1 MRRWLRRTQCR
12 DGALPI
18 SRCPGRANAASGD
31 AAGRVFTRPILMT
44 RKFIIVLAITSLF
57 TALVVGFSWFYLSQL
72 LRQRLVWADE
82 TASQITNSLEYAASK
97 AVPDLTSTRVDTNNP
112 KAMRAAITNYLQ
124 TDPNLN
130 DQLEALVGNSRII
143 YDAAITDPNGVA
155 ILDTNPA
162 LNAKPVPQRPSLAVL
177 RDAGFRRQLRLLY
190 SPGTVYDVSIGLQ
203 LDGHEFGG
211 VRVGVSTVFLRNELT
226 PKLQQAAFFSVVA
239 IFCSLVLA
247 AVVSNFALG
256 PLKAISRNLD
266 SASAGDLLPDE
277 ETSAGDEVGLVS
289 LKIAHLG
296 RQIRDTNEI
305 FSALKDNVEQVM
317 TKLQD
322 GLMLFTRDSRVVLV
336 SASAEKFLGRPRREI
351 LGRTV
356 EDIFSDGTV
365 LGAVVLPAFQK
376 QRPLAQYEFEAV
388 DGRRVQVSLD
398 FIQEKG
404 TPIGALLTM
413 RDAESVRRIEDE
425 IEISRRLS
433 ASGRL
438 TRGVAHEVKNPINAI
453 VLHLQLLQN
462 KLQQDDPE
470 TRRHMDIIGNE
481 IHRLDR
487 VVQILVDFTRPRDLR
502 LEDVDLRKILEDVS
516 MLAAPDAARRAV
528 HIVLEL
534 PNQELLNPELLSPEL
549 LSPEL
554 SNPELPNPDLPN
566 DDHALIVRV
575 DSDLMKQAILNLVLN
590 GVQSMKEG
598 TLTLTARRDD
608 EMILAEVRDQ
618 GCGIPPEAQEKIFE
632 LYYTTKGDEG
642 GSGIGLA
649 QTYQIMQWHYGSV
662 EFDSIVGAGTTFRLR
677 LPAAAA
683 KPDRRADAELTA

>member
-1 MRRWLRRTQCR
+1 M
-12 DGALPI
+12 
-18 SRCPGRANAASGD
+18 S
-31 AAGRVFTRPILMT
+31 
-44 RKFIIVLAITSLF
+44 RKFIIVLVITTLF
-57 TALVVGFSWFYLSQL
+57 TALVVCFSWIYLSQL
-72 LRQRLVWADE
+72 LRQRLLWADE
-82 TASQITNSLEYAASK
+82 TASQLTNQMEYAASK

-112 KAMRAAITNYLQ
+112 KAMRAAVSKFLQ
-124 TDPNLN
+124 TDANLN
-130 DQLEALVGNSRII
+130 DMLESVVGNSRII
-143 YDAAITDPNGVA
+143 YDAAIIDPKGVA

-162 LNAKPVPQRPSLAVL
+162 LNGKPVPERPRLGVL
-177 RDAGFRRQLRLLY
+177 RDASFRRQLRLLY
-190 SPGTVYDVSIGLQ
+190 APSTVYDVSIGLE
-203 LDGHEFGG
+203 LDGVAFGS

-226 PKLQQAAFFSVVA
+226 PKLQQAAFFSVLA
-239 IFCSLVLA
+239 IFCSLVLG
-247 AVVSNFALG
+247 AVVSNVALG
-256 PLKAISRNLD
+256 PLKVISRNLD

-296 RQIRDTNEI
+296 RRIRDTNQI

-322 GLMLFTRDSRVVLV
+322 GLMLFTRDTRVVLV

-351 LGRTV
+351 LGRTAA
-356 EDIFSDGTV
+356 EIFFDGSV

-376 QRPLAQYEFEAV
+376 QRPLVQYEFDAV

-413 RDAESVRRIEDE
+413 RDAESVRRIEND
-425 IEISRRLS
+425 IEMSRRLS

-487 VVQILVDFTRPRDLR
+487 VVQILVDFTRPRDLH
-502 LEDVDLRKILEDVS
+502 LEDVDLRKILESVAA
-516 MLAAPDAARRAV
+516 LAAPDAARHGVRLV
-528 HIVLEL
+528 QQL
-534 PNQELLNPELLSPEL
+534 PNRELAKPERSNREL
-549 LSPEL
+549 ANREISSREL
-554 SNPELPNPDLPN
+554 ANEDVPHG
-566 DDHALIVRV
+566 DDALMVRA
-575 DSDLMKQAILNLVLN
+575 DSDLMKQAILNLVIN
-590 GVQSMKEG
+590 GVQAMTAGG
-598 TLTLTARRDD
+598 TLTLKARRDG
-608 EMILAEVRDQ
+608 ESILAEVLDQ
-618 GCGIPPEAQEKIFE
+618 GSGIPPEAQEKIFE
-632 LYYTTKGDEG
+632 LYYTTKGDKG

-683 KPDRRADAELTA
+683 KPESREEITA

>member
-1 MRRWLRRTQCR
+1 
-12 DGALPI
+12 
-18 SRCPGRANAASGD
+18 
-31 AAGRVFTRPILMT
+31 
-44 RKFIIVLAITSLF
+44 
-57 TALVVGFSWFYLSQL
+57 
-72 LRQRLVWADE
+72 
-82 TASQITNSLEYAASK
+82 
-97 AVPDLTSTRVDTNNP
+97 VPDLTSTLVDTNNP
-112 KAMRAAITNYLQ
+112 KAVRTAITNYLQ
-124 TDPNLN
+124 TDTNLN
-130 DQLEALVGNSRII
+130 DMLESVVGNSRII
-143 YDAAITDPNGVA
+143 YDAAIIDPNGVA

-162 LNAKPVPQRPSLAVL
+162 LNGQMVPERTGLAVL

-190 SPGTVYDVSIGLQ
+190 GPGKVYDVSIGLE
-203 LDGHEFGG
+203 LDGQVFGS
-211 VRVGVSTVFLRNELT
+211 VRVGVATVFLRNELT
-226 PKLQQAAFFSVVA
+226 PKLQQAGFFSVVA

-247 AVVSNFALG
+247 AVVSNVALG

-266 SASAGDLLPDE
+266 TASAGDLLPDE

-296 RQIRDTNEI
+296 RQIRDTNQI

-322 GLMLFTRDSRVVLV
+322 GLMLFTRDSQVVLV

-351 LGRTV
+351 LGRTA
-356 EDIFSDGTV
+356 EEIFSDGTV

-376 QRPLAQYEFEAV
+376 QRQLAQYEFDAA
-388 DGRRVQVSLD
+388 DGRRLQVSLD

-433 ASGRL
+433 ASGRM

-462 KLQQDDPE
+462 KLQQDDPD

-502 LEDVDLRKILEDVS
+502 LEEVDLRKILENVS
-516 MLAAPDAARRAV
+516 TLAAPDAAR
-528 HIVLEL
+528 HNLSIVLEL
-534 PNQELLNPELLSPEL
+534 PEEDDALL
-549 LSPEL
+549 
-554 SNPELPNPDLPN
+554 
-566 DDHALIVRV
+566 VRV
-575 DSDLMKQAILNLVLN
+575 DSDLIKQAILNLVLN
-590 GVQSMKEG
+590 GVQSMTAGG
-598 TLTLTARRDD
+598 TLTLAARRED

-632 LYYTTKGDEG
+632 LYYTTKGDKG

-649 QTYQIMQWHYGSV
+649 QAYQIMQWHYGSV
-662 EFDSIVGAGTTFRLR
+662 EFDSVVGAGTTFRLR

-683 KPDRRADAELTA
+683 KPARKQDEEMMA

>member
-1 MRRWLRRTQCR
+1 M
-12 DGALPI
+12 
-18 SRCPGRANAASGD
+18 S
-31 AAGRVFTRPILMT
+31 
-44 RKFIIVLAITSLF
+44 RKFIIVLAITTLF
-57 TALVVGFSWFYLSQL
+57 TALVVGFSWVYLSQL
-72 LRQRLVWADE
+72 LRQRLLWADE
-82 TASQITNSLEYAASK
+82 TASQLNSSLEYTASK
-97 AVPDLTSTRVDTNNP
+97 AVPDLTSTRVNTSNP
-112 KAMRAAITNYLQ
+112 KAMRAAVTNHLQ
-124 TDPNLN
+124 TDASLN
-130 DQLEALVGNSRII
+130 DQLEALVGNSRIV
-143 YDAAITDPNGVA
+143 YDAAVVDPSGVA
-155 ILDTNPA
+155 ILDTNSA
-162 LNAKPVPQRPSLAVL
+162 MNGKPVPVRPRLADL
-177 RDAGFRRQLRLLY
+177 RDASFRRQLRLLY
-190 SPGTVYDVSIGLQ
+190 GPATVYDASIGLE
-203 LDGHEFGG
+203 LDKQIFGS
-211 VRVGVSTVFLRNELT
+211 VHVGVSTVFLRNELT
-226 PKLQQAAFFSVVA
+226 PKLQQAGFFCVVA

-247 AVVSNFALG
+247 AAVSNVALG
-256 PLKAISRNLD
+256 PLKVISRNLD
-266 SASAGDLLPDE
+266 SASAGDLLPAE
-277 ETSAGDEVGLVS
+277 QSGSEDEVGLVS

-296 RQIRDTNEI
+296 RQIHDTNQI

-351 LGRTV
+351 LGRTAQ
-356 EDIFSDGTV
+356 EIFSDGTV

-376 QRPLAQYEFEAV
+376 QRPLVQYEFDAA

-404 TPIGALLTM
+404 TSIGALLTM
-413 RDAESVRRIEDE
+413 RDAESVRRIENE

-470 TRRHMDIIGNE
+470 TRRHMDIIGSE

-502 LEDVDLRKILEDVS
+502 LEEVDLRDILESVAE
-516 MLAAPDAARRAV
+516 LAAPDAARHGVRLV
-528 HIVLEL
+528 E
-534 PNQELLNPELLSPEL
+534 EF
-549 LSPEL
+549 
-554 SNPELPNPDLPN
+554 PDK
-566 DDHALIVRV
+566 DGALIVRV

-590 GVQSMKEG
+590 GVQAMGEGG
-598 TLTLTARRDD
+598 TLTLKACRDG
-608 EMILAEVRDQ
+608 EMILAEVLDQ

-632 LYYTTKGDEG
+632 LYFTTQGDKG

-677 LPAAAA
+677 LPSSSS
-683 KPDRRADAELTA
+683 KPEREANEEITA

>member
-1 MRRWLRRTQCR
+1 
-12 DGALPI
+12 
-18 SRCPGRANAASGD
+18 
-31 AAGRVFTRPILMT
+31 MT
-44 RKFIIVLAITSLF
+44 RKFIIVFVITTLF
-57 TALVVGFSWFYLSQL
+57 TALVVGFSWIYLSQL
-72 LRQRLVWADE
+72 LRQRLLWADE
-82 TASQITNSLEYAASK
+82 TASQLTNQLEYAASK

-112 KAMRAAITNYLQ
+112 KALRAAII
-124 TDPNLN
+124 DP
-130 DQLEALVGNSRII
+130 S
-143 YDAAITDPNGVA
+143 GVA

-162 LNAKPVPQRPSLAVL
+162 LNAKPVPERPRLSAL
-177 RDAGFRRQLRLLY
+177 RDAGFRRQLRMLY
-190 SPGTVYDVSIGLQ
+190 GPATVYDVSIGLE
-203 LDGHEFGG
+203 LDGQAFGS
-211 VRVGVSTVFLRNELT
+211 VHVGVSTVFLRNELT

-239 IFCSLVLA
+239 IFCSLVLS
-247 AVVSNFALG
+247 AVVSNVALG
-256 PLKAISRNLD
+256 PLKAIARNLD
-266 SASAGDLLPDE
+266 TASAGDLLPDE
-277 ETSAGDEVGLVS
+277 DTSAGDEVGLVS

-296 RQIRDTNEI
+296 RQIRDTNQI

-351 LGRTV
+351 LGRTA
-356 EDIFSDGTV
+356 EEIFSDGTV

-376 QRPLAQYEFEAV
+376 QRQLVQYEFDAA
-388 DGRRVQVSLD
+388 DGHRVQVSLD

-433 ASGRL
+433 ASGRM

-462 KLQQDDPE
+462 KLQQDDPD
-470 TRRHMDIIGNE
+470 TRRHLDIIGNE

-502 LEDVDLRKILEDVS
+502 LEDVDLRDILESVS
-516 MLAAPDAARRAV
+516 VLAAPDAARHRV
-528 HIVLEL
+528 RVVLEL
-534 PNQELLNPELLSPEL
+534 SK
-549 LSPEL
+549 
-554 SNPELPNPDLPN
+554 
-566 DDHALIVRV
+566 DDDVLMVRV

-590 GVQSMKEG
+590 GVQSMTAGG
-598 TLTLTARRDD
+598 TLTLKARRDD
-608 EMILAEVRDQ
+608 EMILAEVQDQ

-632 LYYTTKGDEG
+632 LYFTTKGDKG

-677 LPAAAA
+677 LPAVVA
-683 KPDRRADAELTA
+683 KPKHQVQMTV

>member
-1 MRRWLRRTQCR
+1 
-12 DGALPI
+12 
-18 SRCPGRANAASGD
+18 
-31 AAGRVFTRPILMT
+31 MT
-44 RKFIIVLAITSLF
+44 RKFIIVLVITSLF
-57 TALVVGFSWFYLSQL
+57 TALVVAFSWIYLSQL
-72 LRQRLVWADE
+72 LRQRLLWADE
-82 TASQITNSLEYAASK
+82 TASQLTNQLEYAASK
-97 AVPDLTSTRVDTNNP
+97 AVPDLTSTRVDTQNP
-112 KAMRAAITNYLQ
+112 KAMRAAIANYLQ
-124 TDPNLN
+124 NDTNLN
-130 DQLEALVGNSRII
+130 DMLESVWGNSRII
-143 YDAAITDPNGVA
+143 YDAAIIDPNGVA

-162 LNAKPVPQRPSLAVL
+162 LNGKAVAQRPSLAVL

-190 SPGTVYDVSIGLQ
+190 GPGTVYDVSIGLE
-203 LDGHEFGG
+203 LDGQAFGG

-247 AVVSNFALG
+247 AVVSNVALG

-266 SASAGDLLPDE
+266 SASAGDVLPDE
-277 ETSAGDEVGLVS
+277 ETSADDEVGLVS

-336 SASAEKFLGRPRREI
+336 SASAEKFLGRPRRDI
-351 LGRTV
+351 LGRTA
-356 EDIFSDGTV
+356 EEIFSDGTV

-376 QRPLAQYEFEAV
+376 QRPLVQYEFEAV

-470 TRRHMDIIGNE
+470 TRRHMDVIGKE

-502 LEDVDLRKILEDVS
+502 LEDVDLRRLLDEVS
-516 MLAAPDAARRAV
+516 MLAAPDAARHGV
-528 HIVLEL
+528 HIV
-534 PNQELLNPELLSPEL
+534 Q
-549 LSPEL
+549 
-554 SNPELPNPDLPN
+554 DLPN
-566 DDHALIVRV
+566 DDEALMVRV
-575 DSDLMKQAILNLVLN
+575 DCDLMKQAILNLVLN
-590 GVQSMKEG
+590 GVQSMTGG

-608 EMILAEVRDQ
+608 EMILAEVLDQ

-632 LYYTTKGDEG
+632 LYYTTKGDKG

-677 LPAAAA
+677 LPVAAA
-683 KPDRRADAELTA
+683 KPDRRAGAELTA

>member
-1 MRRWLRRTQCR
+1 M
-12 DGALPI
+12 
-18 SRCPGRANAASGD
+18 S
-31 AAGRVFTRPILMT
+31 
-44 RKFIIVLAITSLF
+44 RKFIIVLVITTLF
-57 TALVVGFSWFYLSQL
+57 TALVVCFSWIYLSQL
-72 LRQRLVWADE
+72 LRQRLLWADE
-82 TASQITNSLEYAASK
+82 TASQLTNQMEYAASK

-112 KAMRAAITNYLQ
+112 KAMRAAVSKFLQ
-124 TDPNLN
+124 TDANLN
-130 DQLEALVGNSRII
+130 DMLESVVGNSRII
-143 YDAAITDPNGVA
+143 YDAAIIDPKGVA

-162 LNAKPVPQRPSLAVL
+162 LNGKPVPERPRLGVL
-177 RDAGFRRQLRLLY
+177 RDASFRRQLRLLY
-190 SPGTVYDVSIGLQ
+190 APSTVYDVSIGLE
-203 LDGHEFGG
+203 LDGVAFGS

-226 PKLQQAAFFSVVA
+226 PKLQQAAFFSVLA
-239 IFCSLVLA
+239 IFCSLVLG
-247 AVVSNFALG
+247 AVVSNVALG
-256 PLKAISRNLD
+256 PLKVISRNLD

-296 RQIRDTNEI
+296 RRIRDTNQI

-322 GLMLFTRDSRVVLV
+322 GLMLFTRDTRVVLV

-351 LGRTV
+351 LGRTAA
-356 EDIFSDGTV
+356 EIFSDGSV

-376 QRPLAQYEFEAV
+376 QRPLVQYEFDAV

-413 RDAESVRRIEDE
+413 RDAESVRRIEND
-425 IEISRRLS
+425 IEMSRRLS

-487 VVQILVDFTRPRDLR
+487 VVQILVDFTRPRDLH
-502 LEDVDLRKILEDVS
+502 LEDVDLRKILESVAA
-516 MLAAPDAARRAV
+516 LAAPDAARHGVRLV
-528 HIVLEL
+528 QQL
-534 PNQELLNPELLSPEL
+534 PNRELAKPERSNREL
-549 LSPEL
+549 ANREL
-554 SNPELPNPDLPN
+554 SSRELANEDVPHG
-566 DDHALIVRV
+566 DDALMVRA
-575 DSDLMKQAILNLVLN
+575 DSDLMKQAILNLVIN
-590 GVQSMKEG
+590 GVQAMTAGG
-598 TLTLTARRDD
+598 TLTLKARRDG
-608 EMILAEVRDQ
+608 ETILAEVLDQ
-618 GCGIPPEAQEKIFE
+618 GSGIPPEAQEKIFE
-632 LYYTTKGDEG
+632 LYYTTKGDKG

-683 KPDRRADAELTA
+683 KPESREEITA

>member
-1 MRRWLRRTQCR
+1 
-12 DGALPI
+12 
-18 SRCPGRANAASGD
+18 
-31 AAGRVFTRPILMT
+31 
-44 RKFIIVLAITSLF
+44 
-57 TALVVGFSWFYLSQL
+57 
-72 LRQRLVWADE
+72 
-82 TASQITNSLEYAASK
+82 
-97 AVPDLTSTRVDTNNP
+97 
-112 KAMRAAITNYLQ
+112 
-124 TDPNLN
+124 
-130 DQLEALVGNSRII
+130 
-143 YDAAITDPNGVA
+143 
-155 ILDTNPA
+155 
-162 LNAKPVPQRPSLAVL
+162 
-177 RDAGFRRQLRLLY
+177 
-190 SPGTVYDVSIGLQ
+190 VSIGLE
-203 LDGHEFGG
+203 LDGQAFGG

-226 PKLQQAAFFSVVA
+226 PRLQQAAFFSVVA

-247 AVVSNFALG
+247 AVVSNVALG
-256 PLKAISRNLD
+256 PLKTISRNLD
-266 SASAGDLLPDE
+266 SASAGDVLPDE

-351 LGRTV
+351 LGRTA
-356 EDIFSDGTV
+356 EEIFSDGTV

-376 QRPLAQYEFEAV
+376 QRPLVQYDFEAV

-413 RDAESVRRIEDE
+413 RDAESVRRIENE

-462 KLQQDDPE
+462 KLQQDDPD

-487 VVQILVDFTRPRDLR
+487 VVQILVDFTRPRDLQ
-502 LEDVDLRKILEDVS
+502 LEEVDLRKILQDVS
-516 MLAAPDAARRAV
+516 LLAAPDAARHGV
-528 HIVLEL
+528 HIA
-534 PNQELLNPELLSPEL
+534 QELSH
-549 LSPEL
+549 
-554 SNPELPNPDLPN
+554 
-566 DDHALIVRV
+566 DHDHGPLMVRV

-590 GVQSMKEG
+590 GVQSMSAGG
-598 TLTLTARRDD
+598 TLTLRARRDD
-608 EMILAEVRDQ
+608 EMILAEVLDQ

-632 LYYTTKGDEG
+632 LYYTTKGDKG

-683 KPDRRADAELTA
+683 TKPDRRADQQMTV

>member
-1 MRRWLRRTQCR
+1 
-12 DGALPI
+12 
-18 SRCPGRANAASGD
+18 
-31 AAGRVFTRPILMT
+31 MT

-72 LRQRLVWADE
+72 LRQRLQWTDE
-82 TASQITNSLEYAASK
+82 TASQLTNSLEYTASK
-97 AVPDLTSTRVDTNNP
+97 AVPDLTSTRVDTQNP
-112 KAMRAAITNYLQ
+112 KAMRAAITSFLQ
-124 TDPNLN
+124 TDANLN
-130 DQLEALVGNSRII
+130 DMLESVVGTSHII
-143 YDAAITDPNGVA
+143 YDAAIIDPNGLA

-162 LNAKPVPQRPSLAVL
+162 LNGQPIPERPSLAVL

-190 SPGTVYDVSIGLQ
+190 APGAVYDVSEKME
-203 LDGHEFGG
+203 LDGLAFGS
-211 VRVGVSTVFLRNELT
+211 VRVGVNTVFLRNELT
-226 PKLQQAAFFSVVA
+226 PKLQQAVFFSVVA
-239 IFCSLVLA
+239 IFCSLVLS
-247 AVVSNFALG
+247 AVVSNVALG
-256 PLKAISRNLD
+256 PLKAIARNLD
-266 SASAGDLLPDE
+266 SASAGDVLPDE

-351 LGRTV
+351 LGRTAA
-356 EDIFSDGTV
+356 EIFSDGTV

-376 QRPLAQYEFEAV
+376 QRPLVQYEFDAS

-462 KLQQDDPE
+462 KLLQDDPE

-502 LEDVDLRKILEDVS
+502 LEEADLRKLLEDVS
-516 MLAAPDAARRAV
+516 LLAAPDAARHGVRV
-528 HIVLEL
+528 VQEL
-534 PNQELLNPELLSPEL
+534 PDDEA
-549 LSPEL
+549 
-554 SNPELPNPDLPN
+554 LP
-566 DDHALIVRV
+566 VRV
-575 DSDLMKQAILNLVLN
+575 DADLMKQAILNLVLN
-590 GVQSMKEG
+590 GVQSMAAGG

-618 GCGIPPEAQEKIFE
+618 GCGIPSEAQEKIFE
-632 LYYTTKGDEG
+632 LYYTTKGDKG

-662 EFDSIVGAGTTFRLR
+662 EFDSTVGEGTTFRLR
-677 LPAAAA
+677 LPAASA
-683 KPDRRADAELTA
+683 KPDQRADEKMIV

>member
-1 MRRWLRRTQCR
+1 
-12 DGALPI
+12 
-18 SRCPGRANAASGD
+18 
-31 AAGRVFTRPILMT
+31 MT
-44 RKFIIVLAITSLF
+44 RKFIIVFVITTLF
-57 TALVVGFSWFYLSQL
+57 TTLVVGFSWVYLSQL
-72 LRQRLVWADE
+72 LRQRLLWADE
-82 TASQITNSLEYAASK
+82 TASQLTNQLEYAASK

-112 KAMRAAITNYLQ
+112 KALRAAITNYLHAD
-124 TDPNLN
+124 TNLN
-130 DQLEALVGNSRII
+130 DMLESVVGNSRII
-143 YDAAITDPNGVA
+143 YDAAIIDPNGVA

-162 LNAKPVPQRPSLAVL
+162 LNGKPVPERPRLTAL
-177 RDAGFRRQLRLLY
+177 RDAGFRRQLRMLY
-190 SPGTVYDVSIGLQ
+190 GPATVYDVSIGLE
-203 LDGHEFGG
+203 LDGQAFGS
-211 VRVGVSTVFLRNELT
+211 VHVGVSTVFLRNELT

-239 IFCSLVLA
+239 IFCSLVLS
-247 AVVSNFALG
+247 AVVSNVALG
-256 PLKAISRNLD
+256 PLKAIARNLD
-266 SASAGDLLPDE
+266 TASAGDLLPDE
-277 ETSAGDEVGLVS
+277 DTSAGDEVGLVS

-296 RQIRDTNEI
+296 RRIRDTNQI

-351 LGRTV
+351 LGRSA
-356 EDIFSDGTV
+356 EEIFSDGTV

-376 QRPLAQYEFEAV
+376 QRQLVQYEFDAA
-388 DGRRVQVSLD
+388 DGHRVQVSLD

-433 ASGRL
+433 ASGRM

-462 KLQQDDPE
+462 KLQQDDPD

-502 LEDVDLRKILEDVS
+502 LEDVDLRDILESVS
-516 MLAAPDAARRAV
+516 VLAAPDAARHRV
-528 HIVLEL
+528 RVVLEL
-534 PNQELLNPELLSPEL
+534 SK
-549 LSPEL
+549 
-554 SNPELPNPDLPN
+554 
-566 DDHALIVRV
+566 DDDVLMVRV

-590 GVQSMKEG
+590 GVQSMTAGG
-598 TLTLTARRDD
+598 TLTLKARRDD
-608 EMILAEVRDQ
+608 EMILAEVQDQ

-632 LYYTTKGDEG
+632 LYFTTKGDKG

-677 LPAAAA
+677 LPAVVA
-683 KPDRRADAELTA
+683 KPKHQAQMTV

>member
-1 MRRWLRRTQCR
+1 
-12 DGALPI
+12 
-18 SRCPGRANAASGD
+18 
-31 AAGRVFTRPILMT
+31 MT
-44 RKFIIVLAITSLF
+44 RKFIIVFVITTLF
-57 TALVVGFSWFYLSQL
+57 TTLVVGFSWVYLSQL
-72 LRQRLVWADE
+72 LRQRLLWADE
-82 TASQITNSLEYAASK
+82 TASQLTNQLEYAASK

-112 KAMRAAITNYLQ
+112 KALRAAITNYLHAD
-124 TDPNLN
+124 TNLN
-130 DQLEALVGNSRII
+130 DMLESVVGNSRII
-143 YDAAITDPNGVA
+143 YDAAIIDPNGVA

-162 LNAKPVPQRPSLAVL
+162 LNGKPVPHRPRLSML
-177 RDAGFRRQLRLLY
+177 RDAGFIRQLRMLY
-190 SPGTVYDVSIGLQ
+190 PATVYDVSIGLE
-203 LDGHEFGG
+203 LDGQEFGG

-247 AVVSNFALG
+247 AVVSNVALG
-256 PLKAISRNLD
+256 PLKAIARNLD
-266 SASAGDLLPDE
+266 TASAGDLLPDE

-296 RQIRDTNEI
+296 RRIRDTNQI

-351 LGRTV
+351 LGRTA
-356 EDIFSDGTV
+356 EEIFSDGTV

-376 QRPLAQYEFEAV
+376 QRQLVQYEFDAA
-388 DGRRVQVSLD
+388 DGHRVQVSLD

-433 ASGRL
+433 ASGRM

-462 KLQQDDPE
+462 KLQQDDPD

-502 LEDVDLRKILEDVS
+502 LEDVDLRDILESVS
-516 MLAAPDAARRAV
+516 VLAAPDAARHRV
-528 HIVLEL
+528 RVVLEL
-534 PNQELLNPELLSPEL
+534 PKREAMNHDP
-549 LSPEL
+549 
-554 SNPELPNPDLPN
+554 PNKKAPKE
-566 DDHALIVRV
+566 DDALMVRV

-590 GVQSMKEG
+590 GMQSMTAG
-598 TLTLTARRDD
+598 GMLTLKARRDD
-608 EMILAEVRDQ
+608 EMILAEVQDQ

-632 LYYTTKGDEG
+632 LYFTTKGDKG

-677 LPAAAA
+677 LPAVVA
-683 KPDRRADAELTA
+683 KPDRQAEMTA

>member
-1 MRRWLRRTQCR
+1 MT
-12 DGALPI
+12 DGFFP
-18 SRCPGRANAASGD
+18 
-31 AAGRVFTRPILMT
+31 MT
-44 RKFIIVLAITSLF
+44 RKFIIVLAITTLF
-57 TALVVGFSWFYLSQL
+57 TALVVGFSWIYLSQL
-72 LRQRLVWADE
+72 LRQRLLWADE
-82 TASQITNSLEYAASK
+82 TASQLTNQLEYAASK

-112 KAMRAAITNYLQ
+112 KAMRAAIANYLQ
-124 TDPNLN
+124 TDTNLN
-130 DQLEALVGNSRII
+130 DMLESVVGNSRII
-143 YDAAITDPNGVA
+143 YDAAIVDPNGVA

-162 LNAKPVPQRPSLAVL
+162 LKGQPVPERPRLTVL

-190 SPGTVYDVSIGLQ
+190 APSAVYDVSIGLE
-203 LDGHEFGG
+203 LDGHAFGS
-211 VRVGVSTVFLRNELT
+211 VRVGVATVFLRHELT
-226 PKLQQAAFFSVVA
+226 PKLQQAAYFSVVA
-239 IFCSLVLA
+239 ILCSLVLA
-247 AVVSNFALG
+247 SVVSNVALG

-266 SASAGDLLPDE
+266 SASAGDLLPAE
-277 ETSAGDEVGLVS
+277 ESGSEDEVGLVS

-296 RQIRDTNEI
+296 RQIRDTNQI

-317 TKLQD
+317 SKLQD

-351 LGRTV
+351 LGRTA
-356 EDIFSDGTV
+356 EEIFSARSNYGTV
-365 LGAVVLPAFQK
+365 LGAVVLPAFQQ
-376 QRPLAQYEFEAV
+376 QRALAQYEFDAA

-433 ASGRL
+433 ASGRV

-462 KLQQDDPE
+462 KLQQDDPD
-470 TRRHMDIIGNE
+470 TRRHMDIIGSE

-487 VVQILVDFTRPRDLR
+487 VVQILVEFTRPRDLR
-502 LEDVDLRKILEDVS
+502 LEDVDLRKILESVS
-516 MLAAPDAARRAV
+516 VLAAPDAARQGVRVA
-528 HIVLEL
+528 LEL
-534 PNQELLNPELLSPEL
+534 PNL
-549 LSPEL
+549 
-554 SNPELPNPDLPN
+554 ELPSKGAPSE
-566 DDHALIVRV
+566 DDALMVRV
-575 DSDLMKQAILNLVLN
+575 DSDLMKQAVLNLVLN
-590 GVQSMKEG
+590 GVQSMTAGG
-598 TLTLTARRDD
+598 TLTLKARRDD
-608 EMILAEVRDQ
+608 ETILAEVMDQ

-632 LYYTTKGDEG
+632 LYYTTKGDKG

-662 EFDSIVGAGTTFRLR
+662 EFDSTAGAGTTFRLR

-683 KPDRRADAELTA
+683 KPDRREDAEMTA

>member
-1 MRRWLRRTQCR
+1 
-12 DGALPI
+12 
-18 SRCPGRANAASGD
+18 
-31 AAGRVFTRPILMT
+31 MT
-44 RKFIIVLAITSLF
+44 RKLIIVLVITTLF
-57 TALVVGFSWFYLSQL
+57 TALVVGFSWIYLSQL
-72 LRQRLVWADE
+72 LRQRLLWADE
-82 TASQITNSLEYAASK
+82 TASQLTNQLEYAASK
-97 AVPDLTSTRVDTNNP
+97 AVPDLTSTRVDTENP

-124 TDPNLN
+124 TDTNLN
-130 DQLEALVGNSRII
+130 DMLESVVGNSRII
-143 YDAAITDPNGVA
+143 YDAAIIDPNGVA

-162 LNAKPVPQRPSLAVL
+162 LNGKPVPERAPLSVL
-177 RDAGFRRQLRLLY
+177 RDAGFRRQLRMLY
-190 SPGTVYDVSIGLQ
+190 APSTVYDASIGLE
-203 LDGHEFGG
+203 LDGQAFGG

-226 PKLQQAAFFSVVA
+226 PKLQQAAFFSVLA
-239 IFCSLVLA
+239 IFCSLVLG
-247 AVVSNFALG
+247 AVVSNVALG

-266 SASAGDLLPDE
+266 SASAGDLLPAE
-277 ETSAGDEVGLVS
+277 ESGSEDEVGLVS

-296 RQIRDTNEI
+296 RQIHDTNQI

-317 TKLQD
+317 SKLQD
-322 GLMLFTRDSRVVLV
+322 GLMLFTRDTRVVLV

-351 LGRTV
+351 LGRTA
-356 EDIFSDGTV
+356 EEIFSDGTV

-376 QRPLAQYEFEAV
+376 QRPLVQYEFDAA

-433 ASGRL
+433 ASGRM

-462 KLQQDDPE
+462 KMQQDDPE

-502 LEDVDLRKILEDVS
+502 LEDVDLRKILESVS
-516 MLAAPDAARRAV
+516 VLAAPDAARHGVRV
-528 HIVLEL
+528 VLEL
-534 PNQELLNPELLSPEL
+534 PNQEV
-549 LSPEL
+549 
-554 SNPELPNPDLPN
+554 PDQ
-566 DDHALIVRV
+566 DDALMVRA

-590 GVQSMKEG
+590 GVQSMTAGG
-598 TLTLTARRDD
+598 TLTMKAHRDN
-608 EMILAEVRDQ
+608 EMILAEVMDQ

-632 LYYTTKGDEG
+632 LYYTTKSDKG

-677 LPAAAA
+677 LPAAIL
-683 KPDRRADAELTA
+683 KPDRPEEIKA